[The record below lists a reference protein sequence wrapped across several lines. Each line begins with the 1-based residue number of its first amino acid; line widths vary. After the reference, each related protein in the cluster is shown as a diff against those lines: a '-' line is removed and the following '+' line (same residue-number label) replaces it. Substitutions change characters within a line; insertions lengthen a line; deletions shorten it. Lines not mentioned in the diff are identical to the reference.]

1 MKRLV
6 YVYLGFFAALAIVLT
21 LAFNGGDDPQPEVT
35 EPSPTKAGRKDG
47 LPQVI
52 KPVPLKKKYDFAG
65 EPLPLDNFDVR
76 ERLARELTVNSYY
89 HSSTTENLKKM
100 VRYFPVIESILR
112 ANGLPEDLK
121 YLAVAESNL
130 SNATSPAGAKG
141 FWQFMA
147 PSARAYGLEVN
158 REVDERYHLEKS
170 TQAACQY
177 FQDLYERFG
186 SWTMAAAAYNS
197 GPTRLS
203 REKTLQRMDNY
214 YDMNLNVETG
224 RYIFR
229 IVAIKEVMQ
238 NPEDFGFYING
249 EAAYPPL
256 KDYRI
261 LEVNQPIEN
270 LGDFAIEQGISY
282 RMLKLYN
289 PWLISH
295 ALSNPGRKTYRI
307 RIPKKG

>member
-1 MKRLV
+1 MKRIV
-6 YVYLGFFAALAIVLT
+6 YVYLGFFAALAIILV
-21 LAFNGGDDPQPEVT
+21 LAFNGGDNPQPEAT
-35 EPSPTKAGRKDG
+35 EPAGVPQSKDG

-52 KPVPLKKKYDFAG
+52 KPVPLKKSYNFAG

-112 ANGLPEDLK
+112 ANGLPDDLK

-147 PSARAYGLEVN
+147 PSARQYGLQVT

-177 FQDLYERFG
+177 FQDLYKRFG

-197 GPTRLS
+197 GPTRFS
-203 REKTLQRMDNY
+203 KEKNLQRMDNY

-229 IVAIKEVMQ
+229 IVAIKEVMK

-256 KDYRI
+256 KAFRT
-261 LEVNQPIEN
+261 LEINQAIEN

-295 ALSNPGRKTYRI
+295 QLSNPARKTYRI
-307 RIPKKG
+307 RIPTD